1 MSETNSRYL
10 TELPYANLTDSEFKA
25 LTASWSLDL
34 SDCNI
39 DLFDIVPNPDKFD
52 ERDPDVMLNSLCSQ
66 YFSFNKFNKSLKTLT
81 NRSKSISLFHCNI
94 RSLPK
99 NLCLLEDFI
108 CSLDV
113 KPDILAIS
121 ETKLNSKTV
130 TNIDIPRYQFFLAD
144 SETAAGGTGLYVSNN
159 LHALCRPDIKFKMPL
174 VESCWC
180 EIISGKNKPNIIVGC
195 IWQFIGLYS
204 RIRKYN

>member
-1 MSETNSRYL
+1 
-10 TELPYANLTDSEFKA
+10 
-25 LTASWSLDL
+25 
-34 SDCNI
+34 
-39 DLFDIVPNPDKFD
+39 
-52 ERDPDVMLNSLCSQ
+52 MLNSPCSQ
-66 YFSFNKFNKSLKTLT
+66 YFSFNKLNKSLNTLT

-99 NLCLLEDFI
+99 NVCLFEDFII

-113 KPDILAIS
+113 KPDIIAVS

-130 TNIDIPRYQFFLAD
+130 INIDIPRYQFFHTD
-144 SETAAGGTGLYVSNN
+144 RSETAAGGAGLYVSNN
-159 LHALCRPDIKFKMPL
+159 LHALCRPDINFKMPL

-195 IWQFIGLYS
+195 IYKHPTANLSDFTLELEAIILE
-204 RIRKYN
+204 R